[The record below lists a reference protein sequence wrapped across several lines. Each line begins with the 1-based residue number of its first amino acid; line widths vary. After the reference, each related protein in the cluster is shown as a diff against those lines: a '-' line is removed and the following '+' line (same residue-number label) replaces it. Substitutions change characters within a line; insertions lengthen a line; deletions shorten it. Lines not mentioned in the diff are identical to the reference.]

1 VTARPAARSAA
12 AGAGLLVDRLLGE
25 PPAFHPVAGFGR
37 AMGAVEPVLWRDARG
52 AGLAYTVTGVGLGV
66 AAGAAVRSTT
76 VAVAV
81 TSAGRELRRVAATI
95 GERCTA
101 GDLDGARAAL
111 PSLVGRDP
119 SELDHR
125 GIAAAV
131 IESLAE
137 NSVDAVVAP
146 ALWGAVAGAPGAAG
160 YRAVNTMD
168 AMVGHRSDRYE
179 RFGWS
184 AARLDDVANLV
195 PARAFALLVLAV
207 RPTRARAIATAIR
220 TQAGAHPSPNAGVAE
235 AAVAAALG
243 VELGG
248 TLRYGDRIE
257 ERPRLGAGPRPEPA
271 DIGRAIAL
279 VDQVELLLAALLI
292 APAAV
297 RPARRRRATRCEP

>member
-1 VTARPAARSAA
+1 MTGSGRVAA
-12 AGAGLLVDRLLGE
+12 AGAGLLLDRLLGE
-25 PPAFHPVAGFGR
+25 PPRFHPVAGFGT
-37 AMGAVEPVLWRDARG
+37 AMGAVERRTWRDDRG
-52 AGLAYTVTGVGLGV
+52 AGVAYTALGV
-66 AAGAAVRSTT
+66 ALGAAAGIAVRSTA

-81 TSAGRELRRVAATI
+81 SSAGRELRRVAAAI
-95 GERCTA
+95 GDRCTA
-101 GDLDGARAAL
+101 DDLAGARAAL

-119 SELDHR
+119 SELDHA

-137 NSVDAVVAP
+137 NAVDAVVAP
-146 ALWGAVAGAPGAAG
+146 ALWGAALGAPGAAG

-168 AMVGHRSDRYE
+168 AMVGHRSERYE

-195 PARAFALLVLAV
+195 PARAFALLVTAV
-207 RPTRARAIATAIR
+207 RPARAGAIAAAIR

-243 VELGG
+243 IELGG
-248 TLRYGDRIE
+248 TLRYGDRVE
-257 ERPRLGAGPRPEPA
+257 DRPRLGSGPRPEPA

-279 VDQVELLLAALLI
+279 VDQVELLLTALLL
-292 APAAV
+292 APAVVRRAV
-297 RPARRRRATRCEP
+297 RWEPVR